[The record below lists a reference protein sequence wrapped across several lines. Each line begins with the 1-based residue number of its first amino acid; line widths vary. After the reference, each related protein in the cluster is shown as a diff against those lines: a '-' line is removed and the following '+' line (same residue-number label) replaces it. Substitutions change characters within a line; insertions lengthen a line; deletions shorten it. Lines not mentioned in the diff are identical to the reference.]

1 MFRQMSF
8 TTRAIA
14 MAATLALPTI
24 ALAQADNRPVV
35 VVFRFDN
42 NSIGTGKAEFDGVQ
56 AGMQDLLITEL
67 ASNPKVR
74 VVDRAHLND
83 ILTEQKLSKDGAV
96 DPATAL
102 RVGKLLGAQYALT
115 GMFMADGKGKV
126 RLTGRTIDMETSQV
140 INPQTIDGKPDD
152 VLGVISQLTSKITA
166 NLNLAPK
173 PGAGKRV
180 GDAGTTEAPKTNA
193 APAQSG
199 SPAPKSNAAA
209 ASTTEQYAKS
219 GAKLETMKVKLDAPT
234 LKVYSKGLD
243 EMDKGNKPE
252 AIKLFKQVLAQFEN
266 FKPAQDNLKKL
277 GAA

>member
-1 MFRQMSF
+1 MLRQMSY
-8 TTRAIA
+8 TTKALA
-14 MAATLALPTI
+14 MAATLALPTTL
-24 ALAQADNRPVV
+24 LAQADNRPVV

-42 NSIGTGKAEFDGVQ
+42 NSIGAGKAEFDGVQ
-56 AGMQDLLITEL
+56 SGMQDLLITEL

-96 DPATAL
+96 DPATAI

-126 RLTGRTIDMETSQV
+126 RLTGRTIDMETSQI
-140 INPQTIDGKPDD
+140 INPQSIDGKPDD
-152 VLGVISQLTSKITA
+152 VLGVIAQLTSKITA

-180 GDAGTTEAPKTNA
+180 GDAGEAPKT

-199 SPAPKSNAAA
+199 QPAAKTTPA
-209 ASTTEQYAKS
+209 ASTSNTELYAK
-219 GAKLETMKVKLDAPT
+219 GNAKAETMKVKLDAAN
-234 LKVYSKGLD
+234 LKLYSKALD
-243 EMDKGNKPE
+243 EMDKKNNAE
-252 AIKLFKQVLAQFEN
+252 AIKLLKQVKANFPGFEPVERNLA
-266 FKPAQDNLKKL
+266 KL